1 MYYAGLGPK
10 QPQPGPEDI
19 PNYFTP
25 DLPQVLPG
33 WREMIFANRR
43 PGLYGLIPTENE
55 ITRRY
60 ISKELQKRQAQK
72 EEK

>member
-1 MYYAGLGPK
+1 
-10 QPQPGPEDI
+10 
-19 PNYFTP
+19 
-25 DLPQVLPG
+25 
-33 WREMIFANRR
+33 MIFANRR

-60 ISKELQKRQAQK
+60 ISKELQKRQTQK